1 MHQLPFGKEKEK
13 SAHRLSAM
21 VIITATIATSIALAA
36 LAVKGVAVAIAA
48 LHVTNAAHQRRLK
61 GKQEAYDENKITEL
75 LESRRNNF
83 EKSLRTVNCTIDELT
98 LTLQETDR
106 LIQEQDDEDE
116 GIILHFYKQEQMK
129 AKKQLEKA
137 KDLENECSN
146 LSSLRCDKMRKYEM
160 KLREYDFSLR
170 ELHKLFLDR
179 KALSSV
185 SCGKMRKYEMKLQE
199 CEFSLRELRKLFL
212 DREAADAQRI
222 ASREPKTWSVDPQLL
237 RCLLISHVLFAIY
250 VLVFFFGFIKIFK
263 INISVLLQNGV

>member
-1 MHQLPFGKEKEK
+1 
-13 SAHRLSAM
+13 M
-21 VIITATIATSIALAA
+21 VIITATIATSIVLVS
-36 LAVKGVAVAIAA
+36 LAVKGVAVAIAS
-48 LHVTNAAHQRRLK
+48 LHVTNAAYQRRLK

-83 EKSLRTVNCTIDELT
+83 EKALWTVNSTIDELT

-116 GIILHFYKQEQMK
+116 GIILHFYKQEQMR

-160 KLREYDFSLR
+160 KLREYD
-170 ELHKLFLDR
+170 
-179 KALSSV
+179 
-185 SCGKMRKYEMKLQE
+185 
-199 CEFSLRELRKLFL
+199 FSLRELRKLFL